1 MRMFYLWTGPGSMLR
16 SVKDRSSSS
25 SILLLLL
32 LLQTPRVVLF
42 LKQTVQRFPSV
53 SVTVEVEVVRGK
65 KILGFLILNISLYVN
80 YISIY
85 Q

>member
-1 MRMFYLWTGPGSMLR
+1 MRMFYLWTVSGSMLR

-25 SILLLLL
+25 SNLLLRL

>member
-1 MRMFYLWTGPGSMLR
+1 MFYLWTVSGSMLR

-25 SILLLLL
+25 SNLLLRL

>member
-1 MRMFYLWTGPGSMLR
+1 MRMFYLWTVSGSMLR